1 MRLMR
6 TFQAPTAPAAS
17 SPTSTSTATAL
28 LQLHDVVASYGAIQA
43 LRGVSLE
50 VHKGEIV
57 TMLGGNGAGKST
69 ILRTISGLMHPHSGS
84 VEFDGHDITTVPA
97 HKLVRLG
104 IGHAPEG
111 RRIFNRLTVLENLQM
126 GAYSR
131 HDKAE
136 IEADYDRVFGLFPR
150 LQERHSQSA
159 GTLSGGEQQMLAI
172 GRALM
177 GRPKLLL
184 LDEPSMGLAPK
195 VIQSIFKTLN
205 ALHEQ
210 GLTILL
216 VEQDAKIA
224 LETADYGYVMKT
236 GKVALEGQAGELLEN
251 DEVKRIYLG

>member
-1 MRLMR
+1 MLRVEKLS
-6 TFQAPTAPAAS
+6 TF
-17 SPTSTSTATAL
+17 
-28 LQLHDVVASYGAIQA
+28 YGNIQA
-43 LRGVSLE
+43 LRDITIRARRGSITTII
-50 VHKGEIV
+50 GA
-57 TMLGGNGAGKST
+57 NGAGKST
-69 ILRTISGLMHPHSGS
+69 LLRTIAGLNKARHGL
-84 VEFDGHDITTVPA
+84 VIYDDHDITNLKPNKIVRDGMSLVPQGRQVFSDMTVM
-97 HKLVRLG
+97 
-104 IGHAPEG
+104 
-111 RRIFNRLTVLENLQM
+111 ENLQL
-126 GAYSR
+126 GAYVRRFS
-131 HDKAE
+131 
-136 IEADYDRVFGLFPR
+136 DRGDNAQELEMVYEMFPV
-150 LQERHSQSA
+150 LSERKKQTA
-159 GTLSGGEQQMLAI
+159 GTLSGGEQQMLAV

-177 GRPKLLL
+177 SRPRLLL